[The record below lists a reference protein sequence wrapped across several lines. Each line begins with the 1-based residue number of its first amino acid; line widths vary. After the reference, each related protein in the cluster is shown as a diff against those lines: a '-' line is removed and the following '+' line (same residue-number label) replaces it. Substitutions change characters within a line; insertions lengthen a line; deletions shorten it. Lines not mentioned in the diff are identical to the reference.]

1 MLAKLKEAQ
10 KIDSAQLDEH
20 GRMTAKS
27 SFIFRDILV
36 NPEHVVSINEED
48 TRNSQK
54 LSRIETTRGVFTVLG
69 TPVEVQEQLNLVRSK
84 KLLKDWNEKVF
95 YCLY

>member
-27 SFIFRDILV
+27 TFIFRDILV

-48 TRNSQK
+48 TRSSQK

-69 TPVEVQEQLNLVRSK
+69 TPLEVQEQLSLVRSK
-84 KLLKDWNEKVF
+84 KLLKD
-95 YCLY
+95 